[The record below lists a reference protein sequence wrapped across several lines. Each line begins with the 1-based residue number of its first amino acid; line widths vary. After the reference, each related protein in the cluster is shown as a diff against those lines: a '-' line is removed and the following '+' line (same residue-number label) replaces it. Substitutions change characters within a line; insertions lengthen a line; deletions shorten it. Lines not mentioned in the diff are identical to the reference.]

1 MELFAFIC
9 GTMRKGRAV
18 NPRQTTEESL
28 SLRRKNRG
36 MITKMTVVEY
46 CLRYVLRLQKHTAL
60 TFIAS
65 LAAPRAWRQ
74 EREARAA
81 DAAMR
86 RGGEEDPRP
95 SLCQMREE
103 LAEEVAATRGEE
115 EEGREEDNEGGA
127 ESREEREEEKERQ
140 EKRSEGA
147 EVFPRGDQATVVPA
161 SNTRSPKGRVE
172 AP

>member
-28 SLRRKNRG
+28 SLRRENRG

-65 LAAPRAWRQ
+65 LEAPRAWRQ

-86 RGGEEDPRP
+86 RGGEEEEEDPRP
-95 SLCQMREE
+95 SLCRMRGE
-103 LAEEVAATRGEE
+103 LAEEVVVTRGEE

-127 ESREEREEEKERQ
+127 ESREERGRERKAREEE
-140 EKRSEGA
+140 
-147 EVFPRGDQATVVPA
+147 
-161 SNTRSPKGRVE
+161 
-172 AP
+172 